1 MKRWF
6 ILLVCDFA
14 IVLLTFLIRQQS
26 GVILINLLLDIEK
39 ALRSPQREYDA
50 LAKAIEKQLFEDEEL
65 VQTLK
70 ARDRRFSFKINAKI
84 SGLWN
89 ANLTLVFTGF
99 VKQCWN

>member
-1 MKRWF
+1 
-6 ILLVCDFA
+6 LLVCDFA

-70 ARDRRFSFKINAKI
+70 ARDHRFSFKINAKI
-84 SGLWN
+84 SG
-89 ANLTLVFTGF
+89 F
-99 VKQCWN
+99 